1 MHLGS
6 ASKGVGLMR
15 KLLLAFATALL
26 IPGMLGAA
34 TLGAYFETPSRMAD
48 SPAPFSFFDVYPPM
62 IGPHPD
68 SGEIRG
74 TFAPENE
81 LFPIVGL
88 TSIICPELVG
98 TQEESWG
105 AIESLYR

>member
-26 IPGMLGAA
+26 IPGMLGAV
-34 TLGAYFETPSRMAD
+34 
-48 SPAPFSFFDVYPPM
+48 PFSFFID
-62 IGPHPD
+62 PHPD

-74 TFAPENE
+74 AFAPKND
-81 LFPIVGL
+81 
-88 TSIICPELVG
+88 
-98 TQEESWG
+98 TQEVSLG
-105 AIESLYR
+105 AIKSLYR

>member
-1 MHLGS
+1 
-6 ASKGVGLMR
+6 MR

-34 TLGAYFETPSRMAD
+34 TLGVCFDAPSRMAC
-48 SPAPFSFFDVYPPM
+48 SPATFSFFDVYPLM
-62 IGPHPD
+62 TGPRPD

-81 LFPIVGL
+81 LFPIVGVTL
-88 TSIICPELVG
+88 SICPDLVG
-98 TQEESWG
+98 TQEESRG

>member
-1 MHLGS
+1 
-6 ASKGVGLMR
+6 MR

-26 IPGMLGAA
+26 IPGMSAAA
-34 TLGAYFETPSRMAD
+34 TLGAYFDTPSEMAD
-48 SPAPFSFFDVYPPM
+48 SPAPFSFF

-88 TSIICPELVG
+88 TSIICPDLVG
-98 TQEESWG
+98 TQEENWG
-105 AIESLYR
+105 AIKSLYR